1 MSVSIKLARLSALS
15 ETSHCV
21 QEIFFVEVLKY
32 YRQGTCNH
40 CKCTYLNIWGLHI
53 LTQCKFMILELPII
67 LSGCIYF
74 STRISPSCSKESYW
88 KWLQF
93 FFREGRFQFSRFSFL
108 GELWTNEPVHMTET
122 SASCWHRNSIW
133 IRTKTAC
140 SFKKYLHQASDLTD
154 IRWVFFKQGK
164 FATEPFSL

>member
-53 LTQCKFMILELPII
+53 LTQCKFMILELPTI

-93 FFREGRFQFSRFSFL
+93 FFQRRTISVFMFL
-108 GELWTNEPVHMTET
+108 LLGWALNKWT
-122 SASCWHRNSIW
+122 SAHDWDLCLLLAQEQHMNKDKNS
-133 IRTKTAC
+133 
-140 SFKKYLHQASDLTD
+140 
-154 IRWVFFKQGK
+154 V
-164 FATEPFSL
+164 

>member
-53 LTQCKFMILELPII
+53 LTQCKFMILELPTI

-93 FFREGRFQFSRFSFL
+93 FFQRRTISVFTFLLLWVSFEQMNQCTWL
-108 GELWTNEPVHMTET
+108 RPLPPAGTG
-122 SASCWHRNSIW
+122 
-133 IRTKTAC
+133 TA
-140 SFKKYLHQASDLTD
+140 Y
-154 IRWVFFKQGK
+154 
-164 FATEPFSL
+164 E